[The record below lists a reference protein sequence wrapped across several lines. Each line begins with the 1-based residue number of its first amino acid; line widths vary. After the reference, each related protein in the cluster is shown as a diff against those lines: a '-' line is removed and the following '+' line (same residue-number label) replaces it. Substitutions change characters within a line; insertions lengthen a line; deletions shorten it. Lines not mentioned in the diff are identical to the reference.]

1 MYVNMY
7 SEQKSLKIRLMKCD
21 KFIQSVSHDAAKP
34 ELNGQAQKSVTRL

>member
-21 KFIQSVSHDAAKP
+21 EFIQSVSHDAAKP